1 MIKIENLNFKFD
13 NETIFKDAVI
23 EILNNRL
30 TVITGTNGAGK
41 STLLKI
47 ITKNIRTNCKIQNA
61 FKNIFYLPQN
71 PYYPKD
77 ITTFDYLSSVFYKNN
92 WKWFLDK
99 DEKEKIDNVL
109 KKVELYE
116 KKNLD
121 IENLS
126 AEKYKRQILRS
137 GFYPVQI
144 YFYWMNRHQIWI

>member
-99 DEKEKIDNVL
+99 DEKEKIL
-109 KKVELYE
+109 EFI
-116 KKNLD
+116 D
-121 IENLS
+121 IYQD
-126 AEKYKRQILRS
+126 K
-137 GFYPVQI
+137 F
-144 YFYWMNRHQIWI
+144 NR

>member
-77 ITTFDYLSSVFYKNN
+77 ITTFDRYGLQQTSESKNGTDRYT
-92 WKWFLDK
+92 KP
-99 DEKEKIDNVL
+99 
-109 KKVELYE
+109 EL
-116 KKNLD
+116 
-121 IENLS
+121 
-126 AEKYKRQILRS
+126 
-137 GFYPVQI
+137 
-144 YFYWMNRHQIWI
+144 